1 MFDVTETEVS
11 NNIKNLDPN
20 KAGGEDSISVKILKK
35 VNNFMSLILSDLINN
50 EFYEDVYSIVI
61 ALK

>member
-1 MFDVTETEVS
+1 MS
-11 NNIKNLDPN
+11 NIIKNLDPS
-20 KAGGEDSISVKILKK
+20 KSGGEDSISVKILKK